1 MTVAASLFPGGVNSP
16 VRAYRAVGG
25 EPPNLVRGAGAFV
38 WDESGRRYIDYVG
51 AFGPLVLGHAHPA
64 VVGAIAAAAEAGG
77 SFGVTSGGEGRPA
90 ELVCSRMP
98 WIGRIRFV
106 NIGTDA
112 AMSALRVP
120 RAATGR
126 AVVDKLRRGYHG
138 HAGSMVCLT

>member
-77 SFGVTSGGEGRPA
+77 SFGVTSGGAGRPA
-90 ELVCSRMP
+90 QL
-98 WIGRIRFV
+98 IFF
-106 NIGTDA
+106 GTPLIDRVKIVHNRPDA
-112 AMSALRVP
+112 TM
-120 RAATGR
+120 AA
-126 AVVDKLRRGYHG
+126 APLRR
-138 HAGSMVCLT
+138 